1 MSGLKQHAIN
11 GMKSLVFTSLFC
23 VVIAFS
29 TQTIWNGSFLIH
41 IKISLGFGISAVLS
55 AHTIAWFRQD
65 ISPRLINLFAICCS
79 MIVGTTNAYY
89 WLRHYDQFADFSALK
104 PVIVLGLIFTST
116 CFLYFYAHEQRIE
129 AQKQLERSKR
139 IQSEQ
144 EKALLLSQLKQLQSQ
159 IEPHFLFNTLANI
172 SVLIDSDKKSAKLM
186 LEKLTELLRATLTRS
201 RQESTTLQGE
211 LELVDAY
218 LAIQKIRLG
227 DRLAYHID
235 NQVDTALNLPPLI
248 LQPLVENAI
257 QHGIEPKAAGGCLD
271 ISVQLNQDQL
281 QIEIKDDGLGFSGE
295 SAHTGQ
301 GIGLANI
308 RERLTTLYG
317 NNASLNLVEA
327 PQGGVIAK
335 LTIARAVV

>member
-1 MSGLKQHAIN
+1 MSELQEHAIN
-11 GMKSLVFTSLFC
+11 GLKSLAFTSLFC

-29 TQTIWNGSFLIH
+29 TQTIWNSAFLEH
-41 IKISLGFGISAVLS
+41 LKISLGYGISAVLS
-55 AHTIAWFRQD
+55 AHIIAWFRKD
-65 ISPRLINLFAICCS
+65 FSPRLINLFAICCS
-79 MIVGTTNAYY
+79 MVFGTANAYY
-89 WLRHYDQFADFSALK
+89 WLRQYDRFADFSQLK

-116 CFLYFYAHEQRIE
+116 CFLYFYAHEQRIN

-144 EKALLLSQLKQLQSQ
+144 EKALLLGQLKQLQSQ

-172 SVLIDSDKKSAKLM
+172 SVLIDSDSKSAKLM
-186 LEKLTELLRATLTRS
+186 LEKLTELLRGTLTRS
-201 RQESTTLQGE
+201 RQENTTLQGE
-211 LELVDAY
+211 LDLVDAY

-227 DRLAYHID
+227 ERLAYHID
-235 NQVDTALNLPPLI
+235 NQVDAPLSLPPLI

-271 ISVQLNQDQL
+271 ICAQLSQDQL
-281 QIEIKDDGLGFSGE
+281 LIEIKDNGLGFNGG
-295 SAHTGQ
+295 SAHVGH

-308 RERLTTLYG
+308 RERLKALYG
-317 NNASLNLVEA
+317 NNASLSLLEA

-335 LTIARAVV
+335 VSIARSVL